1 MVVGGS
7 DREQIT
13 DVLIRYATGIDTK
26 DWPVFRSCFTDD
38 VRADYGDIG
47 VWNDVDGLTEFM
59 TTSHATMPST
69 KHMMSNFVI
78 DVDGDA
84 ASATSYVH
92 VVLVLTR
99 EPQTW
104 IDAVGHYVD
113 KLVRTSDG
121 WKISERTFAMTRQLA
136 SDPPG

>member
-1 MVVGGS
+1 MVVGGT

-13 DVLIRYATGIDTK
+13 DLLIRYATGIDTK
-26 DWPVFRSCFTDD
+26 DWPLFRTCFTDD

-47 VWNDVDGLTEFM
+47 VWTDVDGLTEFM
-59 TTSHATMPST
+59 TTSHETMSST

-113 KLVRTSDG
+113 TLVRASDG
-121 WKISERTFAMTRQLA
+121 WKIRERTFSMTRQLA
-136 SDPPG
+136 SDQLA